1 MGHMSQYQKPREI
14 PRDYVSTIN
23 ENDTTTNKKR
33 KTNHESLHGVSTKSV
48 IKKSHSHIF
57 HNILSL
63 SKLYN
68 ISFKK

>member
-1 MGHMSQYQKPREI
+1 MLSSHVVPKGVVNCDGI
-14 PRDYVSTIN
+14 
-23 ENDTTTNKKR
+23 TNKKR